1 MAKPNYSFSKR
12 QRELAKKQKKDE
24 KKARKTADKD
34 NETETGESQPIEN
47 NDDNMVQ

>member
-12 QRELAKKQKKDE
+12 QREIAKKQKKDE

-34 NETETGESQPIEN
+34 NETEESQPIEN
-47 NDDNMVQ
+47 SDDNIVQ

>member
-12 QRELAKKQKKDE
+12 QREIAKKQKKDE

-34 NETETGESQPIEN
+34 NNTEESQPVETN
-47 NDDNMVQ
+47 NDNMVQ